1 MACDIVGSALWPRT
15 AAAARVA
22 ELHHRPFVMH
32 VPKSKVK
39 GWTATAAIMPL
50 SRSQY
55 ACSRDGRDGIEGRK
69 EECNKIML
77 QYVLCLCWSKSIMN
91 ENQNNVNKIH
101 KN

>member
-1 MACDIVGSALWPRT
+1 
-15 AAAARVA
+15 
-22 ELHHRPFVMH
+22 
-32 VPKSKVK
+32 
-39 GWTATAAIMPL
+39 MPL